1 MGTPDEALEAAIL
14 RLSEGRG
21 PDKSICPSEA
31 ARAVAAENGGDW
43 RGLLGAVR
51 RLAVKLAKEDRVV
64 ILRKGR
70 RVDPDAFRGI
80 YRIATV
86 FDFAKEQPEKPEDDP
101 GERLASSLGA
111 LLGGRAA
118 AALAP
123 DDAPAA
129 EEDDDDPDLARA
141 PQAATLNDIA
151 SQLERYLGAELNDA
165 TRGNAEIV
173 EQVVGL
179 AGQPDVEPVLPQG
192 HAAAWR
198 DFQRTPAD
206 EE

>member
-14 RLSEGRG
+14 RLSEERG

-31 ARAVAAENGGDW
+31 ARAAAAEIGGEW

-51 RLAVKLAKEDRVV
+51 RAAVKLAKEDRVV

-86 FDFAKEQPEKPEDDP
+86 FDFAKEQPGGGSDP
-101 GERLASSLGA
+101 GESIAASLGA
-111 LLGGRAA
+111 LLGERAA
-118 AALAP
+118 DVLSG
-123 DDAPAA
+123 DAPQ
-129 EEDDDDPDLARA
+129 EDDDDPDLAR
-141 PQAATLNDIA
+141 PPRAATLNDIA
-151 SQLERYLGAELNDA
+151 SQLERYLGAEFDDA
-165 TRGNAEIV
+165 AGRNAEIV
-173 EQVVGL
+173 QEVVGL
-179 AGQPDVEPVLPQG
+179 AGEPDVEPVLPQR
-192 HAAAWR
+192 HAAVWR
-198 DFQRTPAD
+198 DFQRSPAD